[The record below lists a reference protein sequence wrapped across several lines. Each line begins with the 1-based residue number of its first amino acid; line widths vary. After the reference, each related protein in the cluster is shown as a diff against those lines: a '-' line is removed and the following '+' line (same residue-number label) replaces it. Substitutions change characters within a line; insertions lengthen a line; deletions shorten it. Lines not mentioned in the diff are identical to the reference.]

1 MSASALAS
9 ASAAA
14 FFGSPPLPPP
24 PAPPTAAYAR
34 QWLYA
39 LALASLMFWR
49 GRRKGSLSRDGAAAA
64 FAVGLVSCAASV
76 RLGLT
81 LIAFFVTASRLTKV
95 GAARKRELE
104 DGHTEGGNRNWVQVA
119 ANGGL
124 GTLLAAAYHASTRAR
139 GAAPEQPLD
148 AAALPLES
156 ALQAAY
162 LCHYAAC
169 NADTWASELGV
180 LSKAKPRLVTA
191 PWRHVPPG
199 TNGGVSALGNAASA
213 AGGLLIGAVFWG
225 LGALLVGE
233 EDAAA
238 APAQWPLVVL
248 GAAAG
253 ALGSLIDSLLGATLQ
268 YSGWCSKKQLVVN
281 APTPTSTRICGYD
294 VLTNS
299 QVNFLASVITSA
311 AGALAA
317 TRLF

>member
-1 MSASALAS
+1 MKL
-9 ASAAA
+9 
-14 FFGSPPLPPP
+14 LI
-24 PAPPTAAYAR
+24 
-34 QWLYA
+34 
-39 LALASLMFWR
+39 ASL
-49 GRRKGSLSRDGAAAA
+49 LLGAAAA

-119 ANGGL
+119 ANGAL

-225 LGALLVGE
+225 LGALLVDGCL
-233 EDAAA
+233 DGAVGH
-238 APAQWPLVVL
+238 PVVVGGVAVIRV
-248 GAAAG
+248 GAAVTTRG
-253 ALGSLIDSLLGATLQ
+253 ASRSVPRRVTDCIV
-268 YSGWCSKKQLVVN
+268 C
-281 APTPTSTRICGYD
+281 STR
-294 VLTNS
+294 
-299 QVNFLASVITSA
+299 
-311 AGALAA
+311 
-317 TRLF
+317 

>member
-1 MSASALAS
+1 MRSRSRRSCRGAGGARARSRATAL
-9 ASAAA
+9 
-14 FFGSPPLPPP
+14 
-24 PAPPTAAYAR
+24 YV
-34 QWLYA
+34 
-39 LALASLMFWR
+39 
-49 GRRKGSLSRDGAAAA
+49 
-64 FAVGLVSCAASV
+64 AVGLVSCAASV

-104 DGHTEGGNRNWVQVA
+104 GRPHRGRQPQLVQVA
-119 ANGGL
+119 ANGAL

-180 LSKAKPRLVTA
+180 LSAARAAPRDGAVA
-191 PWRHVPPG
+191 PR
-199 TNGGVSALGNAASA
+199 A
-213 AGGLLIGAVFWG
+213 AGHQRRR
-225 LGALLVGE
+225 LGARQRGERRRRPPHRRRLLGIGRAPRRRDE
-233 EDAAA
+233 AA

-281 APTPTSTRICGYD
+281 APTDTSTRICGYD

>member
-1 MSASALAS
+1 MFGRVGSAAGAFVDAMSATALAS

-39 LALASLMFWR
+39 LALASLMVWR

-119 ANGGL
+119 ANGAL

-139 GAAPEQPLD
+139 ARRRSSRSTPPRSRSR
-148 AAALPLES
+148 PRCRRRTS
-156 ALQAAY
+156 ATTRRA
-162 LCHYAAC
+162 
-169 NADTWASELGV
+169 TPTRGRRSWASSV
-180 LSKAKPRLVTA
+180 RRSR
-191 PWRHVPPG
+191 
-199 TNGGVSALGNAASA
+199 AS
-213 AGGLLIGAVFWG
+213 
-225 LGALLVGE
+225 
-233 EDAAA
+233 
-238 APAQWPLVVL
+238 
-248 GAAAG
+248 
-253 ALGSLIDSLLGATLQ
+253 
-268 YSGWCSKKQLVVN
+268 
-281 APTPTSTRICGYD
+281 
-294 VLTNS
+294 
-299 QVNFLASVITSA
+299 
-311 AGALAA
+311 
-317 TRLF
+317 